1 MMSLEEERTT
11 KRKGS
16 VTFDLPP
23 PTVNED
29 QQELLSPCNPTIDI
43 RAQAV
48 PDTMLVA
55 LFDRERE
62 MKELVEHNKSFFSS
76 LESFLNE
83 KWPRF
88 ENTIYV
94 PRTQMSDI
102 EWITRISK
110 ALEPVPP
117 LLEKFKELVGYLGEE
132 EEEVRDKVE
141 LRQIRNRLDHLS
153 KEAYPQFFIN
163 CKETM
168 SDEEYKLFIETL
180 FDTSTMKDE
189 LWEKKIR
196 QQLKPWPNV
205 LEQLEEIIAYEI
217 EE

>member
-1 MMSLEEERTT
+1 
-11 KRKGS
+11 
-16 VTFDLPP
+16 
-23 PTVNED
+23 
-29 QQELLSPCNPTIDI
+29 
-43 RAQAV
+43 
-48 PDTMLVA
+48 MLVA